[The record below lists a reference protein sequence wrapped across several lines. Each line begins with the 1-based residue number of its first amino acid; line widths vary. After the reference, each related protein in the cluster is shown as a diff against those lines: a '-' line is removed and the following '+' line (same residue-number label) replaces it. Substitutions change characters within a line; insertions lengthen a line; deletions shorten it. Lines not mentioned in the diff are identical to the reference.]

1 MGGFWNPHGGFI
13 VNDRRL
19 SRKEVSLLKR
29 TWSKQLR
36 LSDILC
42 NGWWRKT
49 KRVMTSFF
57 K

>member
-1 MGGFWNPHGGFI
+1 MGAFWNSHGGMI
-13 VNDRRL
+13 INDRRL
-19 SRKEVSLLKR
+19 SKKEVALLKR

-36 LSDILC
+36 QSQVFD

-49 KRVMTSFF
+49 KRIMTSFF

>member
-19 SRKEVSLLKR
+19 SKKEVSLLKR

-36 LSDILC
+36 LSEMLC

-49 KRVMTSFF
+49 KWVMASFF